1 MVKTKIRLIIFVADK
16 EGEALYSQQKQDR
29 ELTVAQIMNWHATAR
44 AGRQRAILDPE
55 TSILHQ
61 TVSRLPVANNVFL
74 ISWTVDIFQAGC
86 SLRSAPQRRHWAHW
100 RWCCSG
106 TPR

>member
-44 AGRQRAILDPE
+44 AGRQRAISAPE

-61 TVSRLPVANNVFL
+61 TVSRLPVANHVFL
-74 ISWTVDIFQAGC
+74 ISWTVDIFQVGRN
-86 SLRSAPQRRHWAHW
+86 LRSAPQRRHWAHLRW
-100 RWCCSG
+100 RSRG